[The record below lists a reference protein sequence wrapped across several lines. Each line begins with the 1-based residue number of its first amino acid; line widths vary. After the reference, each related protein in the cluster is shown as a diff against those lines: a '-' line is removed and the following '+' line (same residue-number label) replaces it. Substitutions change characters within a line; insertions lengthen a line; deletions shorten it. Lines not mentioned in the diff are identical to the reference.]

1 MMFVYTVPGTYHADM
16 IPGVSISFQTALS
29 ASTRRLPAHLASAL
43 TIHPREIQALWSH
56 SHDTGSYDTLYQ
68 VDSSSSDVVI
78 YWTMTGTHVV
88 QDRQQYDGHTP
99 ITSCKTPSRHD
110 VCLHHAHHADMITG
124 VSISYLTSLSTSIRR
139 LLAHPASALTIHPRE
154 VQALWPHNNDTGS
167 YDTLYHVD
175 SSSSDVVIY
184 WTMTG
189 KHAVRDR

>member
-43 TIHPREIQALWSH
+43 TIHPRELQALWSH

-99 ITSCKTPSRHD
+99 ITSCKTPTTHN
-110 VCLHHAHHADMITG
+110 VCLHHTHTHDMIPG
-124 VSISYLTSLSTSIRR
+124 VYQTALSKSIRR
-139 LLAHPASALTIHPRE
+139 LPAHPSSALTIHPRKI
-154 VQALWPHNNDTGS
+154 QALWSHNHDTGS
-167 YDTLYHVD
+167 YDALYQVGN
-175 SSSSDVVIY
+175 SSSDVVIY

-189 KHAVRDR
+189 THVVPDRQ